1 MAFTS
6 TAAKAVAET
15 QPQGAVVR
23 RVSTDRRVDAD
34 PQATGERRAAARHL
48 LGHPLTCAEQH
59 PEVFRLLRRH
69 EADLDRWFT
78 QRLGY
83 RLHIDADT
91 ARLFKTGAIPTRRPL
106 QTATGRDLTAHEHT
120 LLALVLAATAAGPS
134 VISLRDLVGEVRSAA
149 AEAEVTLPGDSSGR
163 RALVTVLRWMIDH
176 GLAAELYE
184 RVDAFASDESTDA
197 VLRMRPD
204 RIALLLVPTVA
215 GSETAAELLQRA
227 ERRSASR
234 QWMRVRLVEDPVLYR
249 TDLTEEEWGELR
261 RRLGEEERLL
271 DEMFGLVLEARA
283 EGVAA
288 IDPEGSLTDR
298 RFPAGGTIGHAALL
312 CIDRLTNLAQNSD
325 GWIDVTGLEAI
336 LADLTPDHARRW
348 SADYVERP
356 DKLARHVVELLRD
369 LRLAETDG
377 DRVRL
382 LPAAAR
388 FVPVQ
393 LEPVPVAEPPASLW

>member
-1 MAFTS
+1 MA
-6 TAAKAVAET
+6 EID
-15 QPQGAVVR
+15 PQGSGVR
-23 RVSTDRRVDAD
+23 SAGNDRRVDAN
-34 PQATGERRAAARHL
+34 PQTAGERRAAARHL
-48 LGHPLTCAEQH
+48 LRHPLTCAEQH
-59 PEVFRLLRRH
+59 PEVFGLLRRH
-69 EADLDRWFT
+69 EAELDRWFT

-120 LLALVLAATAAGPS
+120 LLALVLSATAAGPS

-149 AEAEVTLPGDSSGR
+149 AEAEVALPGDASGR

-184 RVDAFASDESTDA
+184 RVDAFAADESTDA

-227 ERRSASR
+227 ERRSATR
-234 QWMRVRLVEDPVLYR
+234 QWMRVRLTEDPVLYR

-261 RRLGEEERLL
+261 RRLGEEGRLL
-271 DEMFGLVLEARA
+271 DEMFGLMLEARA

-288 IDPEGSLTDR
+288 IDPEGTLTDR
-298 RFPAGGTIGHAALL
+298 RFPSGGTIGHAALL
-312 CIDRLTNLAQNSD
+312 CIDRLTTLARDGD
-325 GWIDVTGLEAI
+325 GWIDFAGLEAI
-336 LADLTPDHARRW
+336 LADLTPAHARRW
-348 SADYVERP
+348 SAEFVERP
-356 DKLARHVVELLRD
+356 DKLARQVVELLRD
-369 LRLAETDG
+369 LRLAETD
-377 DRVRL
+377 DSRVRL

-388 FVPVQ
+388 FVPVEV
-393 LEPVPVAEPPASLW
+393 EPVAVAEPPATLW

>member
-1 MAFTS
+1 MR
-6 TAAKAVAET
+6 AAND
-15 QPQGAVVR
+15 
-23 RVSTDRRVDAD
+23 DRRTEAD
-34 PQATGERRAAARHL
+34 PQAGGERRAAARHL

-59 PEVFRLLRRH
+59 PEMFRLLRRH
-69 EADLDRWFT
+69 DTDLDRWFT

-83 RLHIDADT
+83 RLHIDTDT

-106 QTATGRDLTAHEHT
+106 QTATDRDLTQREHT

-149 AEAEVTLPGDSSGR
+149 AEAKVTLPADSSGR

-197 VLRMRPD
+197 VLKMRPD
-204 RIALLLVPTVA
+204 RIALLLVPTTA
-215 GSETAAELLQRA
+215 GSETADELLQRA
-227 ERRSASR
+227 ERRTATR

-249 TDLTEEEWGELR
+249 TDVTDEEWGELR
-261 RRLGEEERLL
+261 RRLGEEERML

-288 IDPEGSLTDR
+288 IDPDGSLTDR

-312 CIDRLTNLAQNSD
+312 CIERLCALGLEDD
-325 GWIDVTGLEAI
+325 GWIEILGVEEL
-336 LADLTPDHARRW
+336 LADLIPAHARRW
-348 SADYVERP
+348 SANMWTARTSWP
-356 DKLARHVVELLRD
+356 DRSWSCCEIFVSPRWTARRY
-369 LRLAETDG
+369 G
-377 DRVRL
+377 CC
-382 LPAAAR
+382 
-388 FVPVQ
+388 
-393 LEPVPVAEPPASLW
+393 PPQPDSYR